1 MDRLVYRYNF
11 AKHVPIDDIEDSLM
25 IAALAAEAL
34 HGRAS
39 MKQDASFRFDKKT
52 RVCVV
57 DAETPVGC
65 DIARILTTF
74 IIKGYG
80 ERAFTVERTEEHPG
94 NRKLLCAIGAIL

>member
-11 AKHVPIDDIEDSLM
+11 AKHIPISDVEDSLM

-34 HGRAS
+34 HGRAA
-39 MKQDASFRFDKKT
+39 MKLDASFYLSKKT
-52 RVCVV
+52 RTCVI

-74 IIKGYG
+74 ITKGYG
-80 ERAFTVERTEEHPG
+80 ERAFTVERTEERTN
-94 NRKLLCAIGAIL
+94 NRSLLFAIGAIL

>member
-11 AKHVPIDDIEDSLM
+11 AKHVPVDDIEDSLM

-39 MKQDASFRFDKKT
+39 MKQDASFCFNKKT

-74 IIKGYG
+74 IARGFG
-80 ERAFTVERTEEHPG
+80 ERAFTVERAEEQPG
-94 NRKLLCAIGAIL
+94 NRKLLCAIGAVL